1 MLPRFALTVAPALE
15 PVSVAEAKAH
25 CRVEI
30 DADDALFSSMITR
43 ARRQVEDL
51 TGRALVEQT
60 WTATLDRWA
69 DEWDAAD
76 PFPFYTSPTQRRIRL
91 KPAPVASITSV
102 VVDGVTISAGAYAL
116 RGNELWVKPEVVDST
131 NELGGGIVVTFKAGF
146 GAAATDVP
154 EQLKLAI
161 LMLVA
166 HFYENREAT
175 SPAGIYH
182 QVTPFGFESLLT
194 PFRVLEL

>member
-15 PVSVAEAKAH
+15 PVSLVEAKAH

-43 ARRQVEDL
+43 ARRQVEEL
-51 TGRALVEQT
+51 TGRALISQT
-60 WTATLDRWA
+60 WTATLDRWS
-69 DEWDAAD
+69 DELQAVDA
-76 PFPFYTSPTQRRIRL
+76 FPFYTSPTHRRVKLR
-91 KPAPVASITSV
+91 PAPVASITSL
-102 VVDGVTISAGAYAL
+102 VVDGVTITAGNYAL
-116 RGNELWVKPEVVDST
+116 RGNELWIKPDVADST
-131 NELGGGIVVTFKAGF
+131 ADLGGGIVATFVAGY

-154 EQLKLAI
+154 ESLRLAM
-161 LMLVA
+161 LMLIA

-182 QVTPFGFESLLT
+182 QVTPFGFENLIT
-194 PFRVLEL
+194 PYRVLEI